1 MIDDRPQHEPPRFVA
16 RIGAVSRLVAVVLTF
31 VVLAGACGADDTADG
46 AASDDTTSEDTTS
59 EETTAT
65 TVVDVATGSAPSGD
79 CPEPDGDLAQFGSAV
94 VVTSVDGEDVES
106 CLLLADD
113 LGLRQRGLMEVTDLG
128 QFDGMLFAHD
138 GSSSGGYW
146 MRDTPMPL
154 SIAWVS
160 PEGVVVGTADMDP
173 CLDDDTDCPS
183 TDPGAS
189 YQWAIEVPQGELDA
203 LGLDDGVELDVS
215 DWPVGTG

>member
-1 MIDDRPQHEPPRFVA
+1 VIDDSPYHEPPRSVV
-16 RIGAVSRLVAVVLTF
+16 RVGAVPRLAAAVVTV
-31 VVLAGACGADDTADG
+31 VVLAVACGADDTADG
-46 AASDDTTSEDTTS
+46 PAPDAAGVEDTT
-59 EETTAT
+59 T

-79 CPEPDGDLAQFGSAV
+79 CPEPDGDLARFGSAI
-94 VVTSVDGEDVES
+94 VVTSADGVDVES

-128 QFDGMLFAHD
+128 PFDGMLFAYP
-138 GSSSGGYW
+138 GESSGGYW

-160 PEGVVVGTADMDP
+160 SEGVVVGTADMEP
-173 CLDDDTDCPS
+173 CLDAEPDCPS

-189 YQWAIEVPQGELDA
+189 YQWAIEVPQGGLGA
-203 LGLDDGVELDVS
+203 LGLDDRVELDVS
-215 DWPVGTG
+215 DWPLGTG